1 MSGSPVL
8 NLRRV
13 QMAVKNA
20 TGLDVST
27 VDLCHALLVQMGA
40 TNKIALDRTSLKV
53 HHARLL
59 NWQIAD
65 SVVMEALASLGGRL
79 SQSDI
84 NRLYDAYV
92 PLAEKADLVPMAP
105 ATFRLRAYAAPAPTR
120 PRRAARVF

>member
-8 NLRRV
+8 NLRRL
-13 QMAVKNA
+13 QTGIQRA
-20 TGLDVST
+20 TGVDVPALD
-27 VDLCHALLVQMGA
+27 LAGGLLAAMGDS
-40 TNKIALDRTSLKV
+40 NSIRLDRTSLKV